1 MAFTDQLLD
10 TIRSKFAHVDNCPFQ
25 GKRIFFE
32 NAGGALT
39 LNSVVETSTEY
50 AAIPDNQGRDNIAS
64 RALVAAIEQ
73 ARQDARTLFNASS
86 GQMFVGESGTE
97 LLFRLIRSA
106 CTAAQGGNVL
116 GSTVEHPAS
125 RSAAS
130 HWAAETGK
138 PYVSVAHDDAAGSVS
153 AEAYAAKVTPDTQVA
168 TILHCSPVTGVGND
182 VKAIAAAIRAKAPD
196 CFIIVDGI
204 QFAAHGAIDIDGYG
218 IDGYVISPYKAF
230 SRHGY
235 GIAWVS
241 DRLGA
246 AKHECLIDGPAL
258 NWEFGTR
265 DTGAYATFSRVVE
278 YLDWLGSNFTG
289 SDDRRTRIEAAAKAI
304 QEQEHDLC
312 ELMLHGEGNLTGLA
326 DLPGI
331 NIIAG
336 TGNEGRKGLVSF
348 WKEGVP
354 SAEIVSVLNENGVR
368 THTRKADHYS
378 GNILKPL
385 GREDCVRVSVCHY
398 NSRAE
403 VKELLKVLNEM

>member
-106 CTAAQGGNVL
+106 CTAAQGGSVL

-125 RSAAS
+125 RSAAR

-153 AEAYAAKVTPDTQVA
+153 AEAYAAKVTPDTRVA
-168 TILHCSPVTGVGND
+168 TILH
-182 VKAIAAAIRAKAPD
+182 
-196 CFIIVDGI
+196 
-204 QFAAHGAIDIDGYG
+204 
-218 IDGYVISPYKAF
+218 
-230 SRHGY
+230 
-235 GIAWVS
+235 
-241 DRLGA
+241 
-246 AKHECLIDGPAL
+246 
-258 NWEFGTR
+258 
-265 DTGAYATFSRVVE
+265 
-278 YLDWLGSNFTG
+278 
-289 SDDRRTRIEAAAKAI
+289 
-304 QEQEHDLC
+304 
-312 ELMLHGEGNLTGLA
+312 
-326 DLPGI
+326 
-331 NIIAG
+331 
-336 TGNEGRKGLVSF
+336 GLVR
-348 WKEGVP
+348 
-354 SAEIVSVLNENGVR
+354 INR
-368 THTRKADHYS
+368 
-378 GNILKPL
+378 
-385 GREDCVRVSVCHY
+385 
-398 NSRAE
+398 
-403 VKELLKVLNEM
+403 LLW